1 MADKIK
7 VDNGTSLKDIK
18 WGGALNEFLWT
29 FAGVDKKLLRQ
40 CPSEYAKYAG
50 MGGTILCTSIMAMI
64 SGAYAIY
71 FVFESSLIAC
81 AFGLFWGILIMNLDR
96 FIVST
101 MYSDGKHTI
110 SSLELWSGLPRIIM
124 AIFLGVVIS
133 TPLEMKLFEER
144 IDIQIAKM
152 QQDRIVE
159 FGNEVKNAKLA
170 ELEKLSSERSSIE
183 EEIKKLQE
191 TYNRQYEDYI
201 KERTGEAGT
210 GIQGDGPVAKAKKE
224 LCNQSKLALQDYKDS
239 NKDRL
244 KVLSEEIERIYTEV
258 ESEKKKYEEIV
269 GESGF
274 CQRYEAF
281 AKIDDDNAGLAIV
294 ILFIRLLF
302 IIIEV
307 APVFFRMMVA
317 AGPYDKLLEAQK
329 LHIESLAEIEIE
341 EIEKEKTTE
350 ITISTERNRARLE
363 AETTANTALYKGIAM
378 AQSEV
383 ISTAIAKWKKQELE
397 KVEKDPSAYIK
408 IN

>member
-7 VDNGTSLKDIK
+7 VDNETTLKDIK

-81 AFGLFWGILIMNLDR
+81 AFGLFWGILILNLDR

-101 MYSDGKHTI
+101 MYSDGKYTI
-110 SSLELWSGLPRIIM
+110 SRLELWSGLPRIIM

-144 IDIQIAKM
+144 IDIQISEIQNERS
-152 QQDRIVE
+152 QQ
-159 FGNEVKNAKLA
+159 FGNEIKNNDLE
-170 ELEKLSSERSSIE
+170 ELKSERQMILQEQQRRQIDIEQQRRDLAAE
-183 EEIKKLQE
+183 EEGLSRSGKAGRGPAYRTKRENLNKSE
-191 TYNRQYEDYI
+191 TELAAY
-201 KERTGEAGT
+201 TEA
-210 GIQGDGPVAKAKKE
+210 AKP
-224 LCNQSKLALQDYKDS
+224 QM
-239 NKDRL
+239 
-244 KVLSEEIERIYTEV
+244 KVLNEKIVKIETEIKV
-258 ESEKKKYEEIV
+258 EKENYDKIV

-281 AKIDDDNAGLAIV
+281 AKIDDNNVGLAIV
-294 ILFIRLLF
+294 IWFIRLLF

-329 LHIESLAEIEIE
+329 LHIESLAKREIE
-341 EIEKEKTTE
+341 EIEQEYNTE
-350 ITISTERNRARLE
+350 ITICTERNRARLE
-363 AETTANTALYKGIAM
+363 AETVANNALYNGIAM

-383 ISTAIAKWKKQELE
+383 ISTAIEKWKKQELE